1 MKLTEKRLAKSL
13 AAFRKSQLKLDAA
26 EEKVHKLQDL
36 LEDAADMV
44 VSAENDKKQRREEWQ
59 VARISCEKA
68 RIARYRR
75 QTNALA
81 KKYAIKIEN
90 NIEDWLEAGEVRHWV
105 LKPAWLSGDDP
116 LADGHHSN
124 DWEDTLWLVEFYA
137 KHSPAHPDHANREF
151 LVTSPHC

>member
-44 VSAENDKKQRREEWQ
+44 VSAE
-59 VARISCEKA
+59 KA

-81 KKYAIKIEN
+81 KQYAIKIEN